1 MKNKSRNLE
10 RFVGINLTSA
20 MEEVLHDN
28 DHEKKYEK
36 YIIATK
42 EFQEKS
48 FKNFST
54 IIKEKYENMKPILK
68 EQLFE
73 KEVPKDD
80 EIAIKTF
87 KQVAYEKLKE
97 VNEKVSSND
106 FGIANRKELED
117 FVLLHKEKMLLTK
130 EEKKEL
136 LDNFKEEVT
145 KINLEDLK
153 KVTIYD
159 TFKENFDKIKPYI
172 LTEVNEQKNS
182 QQKTEM
188 FVENGKTSVS
198 KLNLILDTLKSLELN
213 EDTLINIDRK
223 ELLNNSFQDTIIQEV
238 SQYNTPIM
246 RNVNIF
252 SHDFNLTIKD
262 KIKEQIEPILE
273 KANGKSSLIIEN
285 LKELYSGIGMELN
298 LAEELGIINHNTQ
311 KDRVNIEENIIKE
324 NCADLQLNE
333 KAVKLIKDS
342 QREFND
348 EIYSRDHN
356 EFFGLRDKLVTNYEF
371 NINNLTN
378 FFKK

>member
-153 KVTIYD
+153 KS
-159 TFKENFDKIKPYI
+159 N
-172 LTEVNEQKNS
+172 
-182 QQKTEM
+182 
-188 FVENGKTSVS
+188 
-198 KLNLILDTLKSLELN
+198 
-213 EDTLINIDRK
+213 NIWY
-223 ELLNNSFQDTIIQEV
+223 F
-238 SQYNTPIM
+238 
-246 RNVNIF
+246 
-252 SHDFNLTIKD
+252 
-262 KIKEQIEPILE
+262 
-273 KANGKSSLIIEN
+273 
-285 LKELYSGIGMELN
+285 
-298 LAEELGIINHNTQ
+298 
-311 KDRVNIEENIIKE
+311 
-324 NCADLQLNE
+324 
-333 KAVKLIKDS
+333 
-342 QREFND
+342 
-348 EIYSRDHN
+348 
-356 EFFGLRDKLVTNYEF
+356 
-371 NINNLTN
+371 
-378 FFKK
+378 

>member
-48 FKNFST
+48 FKNFSR

-68 EQLFE
+68 GQLFE

-80 EIAIKTF
+80 EIAIKIF

-97 VNEKVSSND
+97 VNEKVSSSD

-117 FVLLHKEKMLLTK
+117 FILSHKEKMLLTK

-182 QQKTEM
+182 KQKAEI
-188 FVENGKTSVS
+188 FVDNGRVSVS

-213 EDTLINIDRK
+213 EDAFINIDKK
-223 ELLNNSFQDTIIQEV
+223 ELVNNSFQDIIIQEV

-246 RNVNIF
+246 RNVNVF
-252 SHDFNLTIKD
+252 SHDFNVTIKD

-273 KANGKSSLIIEN
+273 KSNGKSSLIVEN

-298 LAEELGIINHNTQ
+298 FAEEFGIINHNTQ
-311 KDRVNIEENIIKE
+311 KDRANIEENIIKE
-324 NCADLQLNE
+324 NCKDLQLNE
-333 KAVKLIKDS
+333 NAVRLIKDS
-342 QREFND
+342 RREFND

-356 EFFGLRDKLVTNYEF
+356 EFFGLKDKLVSNYEF

>member
-182 QQKTEM
+182 QQKAEM

-273 KANGKSSLIIEN
+273 KANGKSSLII
-285 LKELYSGIGMELN
+285 
-298 LAEELGIINHNTQ
+298 
-311 KDRVNIEENIIKE
+311 
-324 NCADLQLNE
+324 
-333 KAVKLIKDS
+333 
-342 QREFND
+342 
-348 EIYSRDHN
+348 
-356 EFFGLRDKLVTNYEF
+356 
-371 NINNLTN
+371 
-378 FFKK
+378 